1 MVQDARRFI
10 YSSDSKMP
18 TFVWKVEGNVVN
30 SEGSWLGGC
39 KKFKHNLPFTP
50 MLMGVWSNSSD
61 FRPSSNIG
69 EGSYIQSSGSGFI
82 AFADSTYV
90 YVKGIVT
97 NDTPQ
102 TFYYRLYSYTPPDY
116 DGDMTPLTDISTFH
130 FDTDYNYLQIA
141 KEGKIVPNGVKYH
154 EVEHNLG
161 YIPLYK
167 IWRTVNVDFWEQGQG
182 VVSKRG
188 LCPTV
193 SYVYPDET
201 PSMWDVA
208 DTEKLYINWHEN
220 RSIDSNDF
228 AYYQV
233 YSNEA

>member
-30 SEGSWLGGC
+30 SEGSILGGC

-50 MLMGVWSNSSD
+50 MLMGIWAGNPN
-61 FRPSSNIG
+61 FEPSYNIG
-69 EGSYIQSSGSGFI
+69 EAHYFQADYGGFV

-90 YVKGIVT
+90 YVRGTVT
-97 NDTPQ
+97 NNTPQ

-116 DGDMTPLTDISTFH
+116 NGNVTPLTDTSTFH

-141 KEGKIVPNGVKYH
+141 EEGKIVPNGVKYH

-161 YIPLYK
+161 YLPIFRV
-167 IWRTVNVDFWEQGQG
+167 WRTVDIDFWENGA
-182 VVSKRG
+182 VTKRG
-188 LCPTV
+188 LCPSI
-193 SYVYPDET
+193 SYVYPSSN
-201 PSMWDVA
+201 PALWNASNR
-208 DTEKLYINWHEN
+208 EKLGIYWDEN
-220 RSIDSNDF
+220 RSLDGNDY
-228 AYYQV
+228 AYYQI

>member
-10 YSSDSKMP
+10 YSSDNKMP

-50 MLMGVWSNSSD
+50 MLMGMWAISPD
-61 FRPSSNIG
+61 FKPSVNIG
-69 EGSYIQSSGSGFI
+69 EGSYIQTTGAGFY
-82 AFADSTYV
+82 AWADSTYV
-90 YVKGIVT
+90 YIKGEVSD
-97 NDTPQ
+97 NVPK
-102 TFYYRLYSYTPPDY
+102 TFYYKLYSFVTPDY
-116 DGDMTPLTDISTFH
+116 AGDITPLTDISTFH

-141 KEGKIVPNGVKYH
+141 KEGKVVPNGVKTH
-154 EVEHNLG
+154 TIEHHLG

-167 IWRTVNVDFWEQGQG
+167 IWRTVDIDFWESGLVQ
-182 VVSKRG
+182 KRG

-193 SYVYPDET
+193 SYVYPTEN
-201 PSMWDVA
+201 PPMRDVI
-208 DTEKLYINWHEN
+208 DTENLYITWHEN
-220 RSIDSNDF
+220 RTLDANDY
-228 AYYQV
+228 AYYQI